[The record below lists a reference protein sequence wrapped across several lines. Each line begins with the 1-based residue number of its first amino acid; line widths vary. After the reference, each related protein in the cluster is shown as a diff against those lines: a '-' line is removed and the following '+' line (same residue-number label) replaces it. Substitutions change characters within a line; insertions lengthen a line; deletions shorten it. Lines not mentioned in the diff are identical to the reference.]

1 MIPTVFLVDDDA
13 AVRDALGA
21 LFRAEGLAVSVHES
35 AEAFLADLPPDA
47 CGCLVLDLRMSGLS
61 GIELQKTLADRNV
74 GLPIIFLTG
83 HGDIPMSVRALKAG
97 AIDFFEK
104 PADPDVLLTRVQ
116 EALALD
122 VERRTAGAQ
131 QAEMDARYT
140 RLTEREREILAQVA
154 EGRTSKE
161 IARSLRIS
169 PRTVEVHRSHIM
181 TKLGADSLADLI
193 RIAQLCTSGVP
204 APPR

>member
-21 LFRAEGLAVSVHES
+21 LFRSEGLAVSVHES
-35 AEAFLADLPPDA
+35 AEAFLSDLPPDA
-47 CGCLVLDLRMSGLS
+47 CGCLVLDLRMDGLS
-61 GIELQKTLADRNV
+61 GIELQKMLADRNV

-154 EGRTSKE
+154 EGMTSKE